1 MIFSRL
7 DQSGRILLTYFIV
20 GFMLLGT
27 VGVALKVKFGKPK
40 TQAQMEEDFTPEQK
54 AVLAAWRNVTA
65 EMNKARADLE
75 QSKRE
80 FVQLINEARQ
90 VAITKGLDP
99 NVNTTWLDLQGNGQ
113 PIVTAP
119 NAQGQQVSIHWGFRD
134 DGLIT
139 WKRP

>member
-1 MIFSRL
+1 MLAYIC
-7 DQSGRILLTYFIV
+7 V
-20 GFMLLGT
+20 GLMLLGT
-27 VGVALKVKFGKPK
+27 AGVIIKVKFSKPK

-80 FVQLINEARQ
+80 FAQLINEARQ

-99 NVNTTWLDLQGNGQ
+99 NVNTSWLDIMVNNQ
-113 PIVTAP
+113 PIVTCP

-134 DGLIT
+134 DGMIT